1 MSAKDVI
8 KPLLSNGVQYIT
20 ELAKC
25 GFAGFALSLAVLI
38 GLLAA
43 LPSSRG
49 AGALAM
55 LGFALFIVLYT
66 VAGHQRGIQRLL
78 ANLTHAH
85 GGLLFDQTL
94 GRFVQACET
103 RKPGSIASVLGA
115 PGKLTSAFKDY
126 LGNDGSSMPRPL
138 RRLGTHYV
146 GKVDA
151 KISESGAL
159 PVDAVVN
166 GTLQQDA
173 LKAWAVQQMREQFE
187 PSWQLFGLLFAAQ
200 VVLAG
205 LTWYFMR

>member
-8 KPLLSNGVQYIT
+8 KPLLSNGVQYIA
-20 ELAKC
+20 EVAKC
-25 GFAGFALSLAVLI
+25 GFGGFVLSLAVLI
-38 GLLAA
+38 GLVAA
-43 LPSSRG
+43 LPSSRA
-49 AGALAM
+49 AGGLAT
-55 LGFALFIVLYT
+55 LGFVLFMLYT
-66 VAGHQRGIQRLL
+66 AAGHQRGIARVL

-94 GRFVQACET
+94 GRFVQACES

-115 PGKLTSAFKDY
+115 PGKLTSAFKGY

-151 KISESGAL
+151 KLSDGAL
-159 PVDAVVN
+159 PTGAVVD
-166 GTLQQDA
+166 GTLHQEV

-200 VVLAG
+200 VVLAS
-205 LTWYFMR
+205 LTWGFLR